1 MSMDQAELT
10 PALERVAA
18 SVVETHRKRQ
28 QVEEE
33 LKTAAAAVAS
43 LHSQS
48 SSLEASVVDLRRELE
63 QALRVRAQE
72 DAALT
77 KLAQERHTAVEQ
89 LAAITREVETFLAD
103 KNRTAAQIGTQAD
116 ATRASLRGIEIEVAA
131 AKTALAA
138 FHTDAKALRERL
150 ASVRQTADAVEAQLS
165 EVQSK
170 ARDLDGATDG
180 MAAKISAITDGLNHA
195 ERDRMQ
201 IVSAANELR
210 SVSSALETRRAQVKA
225 ADDQI
230 EKLLGDKEKQTAAL
244 EQQMQRLSQIAPGSG
259 EMQKIA
265 AAPQPA
271 VQEARFAPN
280 GEHKFSHTVETIG
293 ILIPLGFIGHD
304 EASVALELLRAG
316 DVDKFVRT
324 LWSKAMGGP
333 LPGPYRLIIGSALA
347 ESGDH
352 KGAMTFFSKAL
363 EGKHVDP
370 FLTYLV
376 AVALLRMKRYVD
388 VLRIAQGLAR
398 AKNGKVLSYNVEA
411 LHLWASGRLD
421 EAEKKLIEA
430 LTVPGHS
437 RLHQHETMYNLARLA
452 ENRGET
458 RAAALWYE
466 KLASSDATYRDVA
479 LHMDSL
485 KTEVHSA

>member
-1 MSMDQAELT
+1 MDQAEMT

-18 SVVETHRKRQ
+18 SVVETHRKGQ

-33 LKTAAAAVAS
+33 FKTAAAAIAS

-48 SSLEASVVDLRRELE
+48 SSLEASVADLRRELE
-63 QALRVRAQE
+63 HALRVRAQE
-72 DAALT
+72 DESLV
-77 KLAQERHTAVEQ
+77 KLAQERHAAVEQ
-89 LAAITREVETFLAD
+89 LAAIAREVETFLDD
-103 KNRTAAQIGTQAD
+103 KNRSAAQIGTQAD
-116 ATRASLRGIEIEVAA
+116 AARAALRGIEIDVAA
-131 AKTALAA
+131 AKTALGA
-138 FHTDAKALRERL
+138 FHSDAKALRERL

-271 VQEARFAPN
+271 VQEAR
-280 GEHKFSHTVETIG
+280 
-293 ILIPLGFIGHD
+293 
-304 EASVALELLRAG
+304 
-316 DVDKFVRT
+316 
-324 LWSKAMGGP
+324 
-333 LPGPYRLIIGSALA
+333 
-347 ESGDH
+347 
-352 KGAMTFFSKAL
+352 
-363 EGKHVDP
+363 
-370 FLTYLV
+370 
-376 AVALLRMKRYVD
+376 
-388 VLRIAQGLAR
+388 
-398 AKNGKVLSYNVEA
+398 
-411 LHLWASGRLD
+411 
-421 EAEKKLIEA
+421 
-430 LTVPGHS
+430 
-437 RLHQHETMYNLARLA
+437 
-452 ENRGET
+452 
-458 RAAALWYE
+458 
-466 KLASSDATYRDVA
+466 
-479 LHMDSL
+479 
-485 KTEVHSA
+485 